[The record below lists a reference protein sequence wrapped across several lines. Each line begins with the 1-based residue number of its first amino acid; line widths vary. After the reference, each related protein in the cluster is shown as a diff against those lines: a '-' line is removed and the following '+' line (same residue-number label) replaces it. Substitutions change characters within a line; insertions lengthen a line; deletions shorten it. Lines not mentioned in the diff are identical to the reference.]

1 MIRCSKCRTRNPDT
15 SNFCSACGHPLR
27 WRHHGL
33 RISLWLV
40 AAAAFGAG
48 IALVVL
54 RQPPPAETEKIPI
67 SAPRRGLSDNSEIQ
81 PVAPGSAPRS
91 RSSTPEPVGVA
102 LSVGRVILESVSGEN
117 LAEFPTAVVA
127 GGWTA
132 LPRRVCLGGYRWRL
146 RTQKQLE
153 VEIVGGILGDQ
164 DEVGLWRIQDDQW
177 LESPQL
183 SSWRVG
189 EPLMWQSI
197 VSATRLPVT
206 HVTVV
211 SEQQY
216 VTRIAVAQAIR
227 EPGVYVQHGAVVGW
241 TFGHLLPDAGFL
253 WRGLEGDD
261 LTYRMRVDDFYRL
274 TFADGREEAFMRA
287 LSMGSDYSDAQRLK
301 AMAEAFYHEP
311 RLNREQTPAHLTREH
326 ITNNMRALIA
336 GMLKQGSPG
345 DVADGFDA
353 WILVAAGDV
362 SLVGD
367 VIQATVASQGY
378 EDAVSLLD
386 EVIDRIEVRSNAEQ
400 ARLAAFQSTLYASW
414 VTYLVEQGDL
424 EGAWRA
430 FYHGDRRLPD
440 DPNVLLAGVQ
450 VALAEGN
457 WREASRLLQS
467 RDYPL
472 DLKQRV
478 EAFQARIAELETRE
492 NKIVIRFT
500 PGTRHIQVN
509 ATLNRALRQ
518 RFVIDTGASLTTIP
532 SSIADKL
539 GLMDSGDYAM
549 RAVYTAGGVREA
561 PEVRLPVI
569 AIDGYEIRDVRAL
582 VLDIPEQPDLGLL
595 GLDFLQRFRMD
606 LNSENGVLL
615 LEPR

>member
-1 MIRCSKCRTRNPDT
+1 M
-15 SNFCSACGHPLR
+15 LR
-27 WRHHGL
+27 E
-33 RISLWLV
+33 
-40 AAAAFGAG
+40 
-48 IALVVL
+48 
-54 RQPPPAETEKIPI
+54 PPPAETEKIPI
-67 SAPRRGLSDNSEIQ
+67 SAPRPAISDNSEI
-81 PVAPGSAPRS
+81 PSATPGSKPSS
-91 RSSTPEPVGVA
+91 RSSTPEPAGVA
-102 LSVGRVILESVSGEN
+102 LSVGRVILESVSGAK

-132 LPRRVCLGGYRWRL
+132 LPRRVCLGGYRWLL
-146 RTQKQLE
+146 RMPKPLE

-164 DEVGLWRIQDDQW
+164 DEVGLWRIQDDQR

-183 SSWRVG
+183 SAWRSE

-206 HVTVV
+206 HVTIV

-216 VTRIAVAQAIR
+216 LTRIAAAQAIR

-241 TFGHLLPDAGFL
+241 TFGHLLPDAAFL
-253 WRGLEGDD
+253 WRGLAGDD

-274 TFADGREEAFMRA
+274 TFADSREEAFMQA
-287 LSMGSDYSDAQRLK
+287 LSMGAEYSDAQRLK

-311 RLNREQTPAHLTREH
+311 RLSREQTPAHLTREY

-336 GMLKQGSPG
+336 GMLAQGSPG

-353 WILVAAGDV
+353 WILTAAGDV
-362 SLVGD
+362 SLVCD
-367 VIQATVASQGY
+367 VVQAAVASQGY

-386 EVIDRIEVRSNAEQ
+386 EVIDRIELQSNAEQ
-400 ARLAAFQSTLYASW
+400 VRLTAFQSTLYASW
-414 VTYLVEQGDL
+414 IAYLVEQGDL

-430 FYHGDRRLPD
+430 FYHADRRLPD
-440 DPNVLLAGVQ
+440 NPNVLLAGVQ

-457 WREASRLLQS
+457 WREAARLLQS
-467 RDYPL
+467 GDFPL
-472 DLKQRV
+472 DLKPRV
-478 EAFQARIAELETRE
+478 EALQARIAELKKRE

-500 PGTRHIQVN
+500 PGTQHIQVT

-532 SSIADKL
+532 RSIAEDL
-539 GLMDSGDYAM
+539 GLMDSGDYTM

-595 GLDFLQRFRMD
+595 GFDFLQRFRMD
-606 LNSENGVLL
+606 LNAENGLLL